1 MFSYPLNPL
10 ASWTF
15 ALVCAAL
22 LFEAARRARWNA
34 PVPEHLVWAI
44 ATAAVL
50 LGHRMT
56 VTLPS
61 GLQLHY
67 LGSAFLALLLGYPR
81 AILSMGAVLAIDAA
95 WLQPDATGADPSSWG
110 LRMLLS
116 GALPV
121 WIMWT
126 IVSATR
132 RWLPHNPFVFLLG
145 CGLLGLLV
153 SYVVQLAASALAI
166 LVFAPS
172 VPRGLIDD
180 FVPYALLLASGEAWL
195 EGMLVTVLVVY
206 VPGSVRLFDEDF
218 YLKRR

>member
-1 MFSYPLNPL
+1 MFSYPLNPV
-10 ASWTF
+10 ASWTL
-15 ALVCAAL
+15 ALVCAVL

-34 PVPEHLVWAI
+34 PVSEHIVWAI
-44 ATAAVL
+44 AVAAVV

-56 VTLPS
+56 VSLPS

-81 AILSMGAVLAIDAA
+81 AILSMGAVLAIDAV

-121 WIMWT
+121 WTMWT

-132 RWLPHNPFVFLLG
+132 RWLPRNPFVFLLG
-145 CGLLGLLV
+145 CGLIGLFV

-166 LVFAPS
+166 LVLRRP
-172 VPRGLIDD
+172 PCR
-180 FVPYALLLASGEAWL
+180 AS
-195 EGMLVTVLVVY
+195 
-206 VPGSVRLFDEDF
+206 
-218 YLKRR
+218 